1 MFKNLSIRSRLLLLL
16 SSMSVVAVLLT
27 SIGLFGVNYSNSKLK
42 TVYIDRAIPLRDLK
56 VIADMYAVNI
66 VDTSHKVRNGNIT
79 WEEAVKNVDD
89 AVQMIDKKWKGY
101 LSSTLV
107 EKELELVEKIKPQ
120 LSESQLKIEKL
131 KGILNAKN
139 HLEIEQFTINELYPA
154 IDPISALF
162 SSLIELQLDVVKQEY
177 ESSQV
182 NFEIVL
188 ISSLVLLFFGLS
200 TAIFLGLA
208 IIRNLTNSMNNA
220 QNVATEIANGN
231 LNSTIVIEG
240 NDEITVLLKAM
251 QIMQSNLNTLAEEV
265 KHLVSDAVKGKYD
278 TKISLAGKSGFSIDI
293 SQELNTL
300 SNLINTGLH
309 DVIRV
314 SDALSKGDLSQK
326 ITQDYKGLFG
336 LTAKGVNGTVDALT
350 KIVNEIQGMV
360 DAGANKGEFSYKMS
374 INDKAG
380 YTKTIAESLNR
391 LSNVIEDAFN
401 DIERVVNGLEEGD
414 LTQEITKS
422 YVGVFD
428 KVKVGMNNT
437 TENLKNLMAEIKET
451 TEVIASASTEI
462 AAGNNDLSQRTEQ
475 QAASLEETAT
485 SMQELT
491 STVAHNS
498 ENAKQAN
505 DLAVGAT
512 NIANKGVLV
521 VQEVVNT
528 MENIN
533 QSSLRIVDIISVIDD
548 IAFQTNILALNAAV
562 EAARA
567 GEQGK
572 GFAVV
577 ATEVRNLAQRA
588 ANAAG
593 EIKRLIGDSVER
605 VSGGSKQVEEAGKTM
620 QDIVEAIEGVTAIIG
635 EIASESEQ
643 QNAGIRQVGQAIS
656 SMDDVTQ
663 QNAALVEQV
672 AATAESLETQTQ
684 NLAKELGHF
693 KINATGQKSNV
704 KSVKNTVSP
713 TLPSK
718 SRAIPAPSSTQ
729 PVSTF
734 SIGDDWEEF

>member
-1 MFKNLSIRSRLLLLL
+1 MFKNLSIRSRLLLIL